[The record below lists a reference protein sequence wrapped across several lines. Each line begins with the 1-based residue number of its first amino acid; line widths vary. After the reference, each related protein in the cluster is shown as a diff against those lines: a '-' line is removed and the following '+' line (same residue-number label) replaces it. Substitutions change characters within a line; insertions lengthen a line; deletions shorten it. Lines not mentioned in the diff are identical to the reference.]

1 MKDAELLFDFFLR
14 ITYLHC
20 SIFQSFFKYSIN
32 KVNNSGGAVTVKMTC
47 NSGHKE
53 EWSSSKKIGTGK
65 WSMPYVNLLIIVY
78 AFLSGIHFDQLKVG
92 ILTHIAQVSKKL
104 L

>member
-1 MKDAELLFDFFLR
+1 M
-14 ITYLHC
+14 I
-20 SIFQSFFKYSIN
+20 

-78 AFLSGIHFDQLKVG
+78 AFLSGLHFDQLKVRT
-92 ILTHIAQVSKKL
+92 LTLVEIALENGQISNQL